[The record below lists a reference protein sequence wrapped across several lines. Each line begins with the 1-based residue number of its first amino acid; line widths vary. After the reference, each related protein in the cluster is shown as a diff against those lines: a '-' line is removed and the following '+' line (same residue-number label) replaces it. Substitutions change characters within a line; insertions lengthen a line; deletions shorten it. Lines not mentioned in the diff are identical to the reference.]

1 MVLKLTFNKHKP
13 GDPPR
18 TPNSNAS
25 AQQQP
30 PPAAQSSQSS
40 HTRPSPAPS
49 NASGTGPK
57 LKLKF
62 GPAPSTPAASSAV
75 PSKGKNAAGVA
86 KSTPRA
92 TPKATPKAPSLKLKK
107 PKAPPAET
115 GTGAASF
122 KRPTP
127 ASGIPASVTG
137 TPAATAPSTS
147 TPAQKSKKRPR
158 AELKLS
164 APKKPIQPI
173 AATTTTTTAPTT
185 ATLKKPTTLS
195 VKPPAR
201 RPPAPKQIKRIRFN
215 AKPPPAIRLKSKGE
229 PPRRPK
235 GVGYDSEAS
244 DAEIDPALEE
254 EFVLRMQ
261 PGEDCDYLRQA
272 IEEKRFGPPSRGGAD
287 VSFKA
292 LTRDGRRSVVTIRG
306 HIYAA
311 TLVDLPCIVE
321 AMKSWDKRGWY
332 KSADICQ
339 MLLVLGRVASEEEAK
354 TYPLPKDIDSSSW
367 QFAHGLTPPL
377 RWVRKRRFR
386 KRISNRTIETVELE
400 VARLLK
406 EDMEAIE
413 PPEFEV
419 LDYAQYMRE
428 EEEAAAAAAAAAAG
442 EPYGD
447 VDAEG
452 EIDYM
457 DYETAGGTAA
467 GDAGGDPFE
476 DAFAAEMEA
485 ALAAHAEQSGDPGV
499 TVEETINTAA
509 PTAPPVAGVQPA
521 AGTAAGTTATT
532 AVTAVPGQTQL
543 AGEPIIKQ
551 EYETEEISDLF
562 GDDEEG
568 GLDLG
573 AGSVAGTAPPT
584 VAGTPTL
591 APSASAENESSSD
604 NDDDDDDEDE
614 DDDAYLD
621 EATLERQRQMKEA
634 QEECLELEA
643 RIAEETRRWEALTNP
658 ILKGKLGRSISTLKQ
673 ELELKRVLVGQVGNG

>member
-1 MVLKLTFNKHKP
+1 
-13 GDPPR
+13 
-18 TPNSNAS
+18 
-25 AQQQP
+25 
-30 PPAAQSSQSS
+30 
-40 HTRPSPAPS
+40 
-49 NASGTGPK
+49 
-57 LKLKF
+57 
-62 GPAPSTPAASSAV
+62 
-75 PSKGKNAAGVA
+75 
-86 KSTPRA
+86 
-92 TPKATPKAPSLKLKK
+92 
-107 PKAPPAET
+107 
-115 GTGAASF
+115 
-122 KRPTP
+122 
-127 ASGIPASVTG
+127 
-137 TPAATAPSTS
+137 
-147 TPAQKSKKRPR
+147 
-158 AELKLS
+158 
-164 APKKPIQPI
+164 
-173 AATTTTTTAPTT
+173 
-185 ATLKKPTTLS
+185 
-195 VKPPAR
+195 
-201 RPPAPKQIKRIRFN
+201 
-215 AKPPPAIRLKSKGE
+215 
-229 PPRRPK
+229 
-235 GVGYDSEAS
+235 
-244 DAEIDPALEE
+244 
-254 EFVLRMQ
+254 MQ

-354 TYPLPKDIDSSSW
+354 TYPLPKDIDATSW

-406 EDMEAIE
+406 EDMEAVE

-419 LDYAQYMRE
+419 LDYAQYIR
-428 EEEAAAAAAAAAAG
+428 EEEAAAAAAAG
-442 EPYGD
+442 EQYGD

-467 GDAGGDPFE
+467 GEAGDDPFE

-485 ALAAHAEQSGDPGV
+485 ALAAHAEESGGHAA
-499 TVEETINTAA
+499 VEESAINTAE

-521 AGTAAGTTATT
+521 AGTAAGTTTT
-532 AVTAVPGQTQL
+532 TTVTAGPGQTQL
-543 AGEPIIKQ
+543 PGGDEMPVIKQ
-551 EYETEEISDLF
+551 EYETEEIGDLF
-562 GDDEEG
+562 GDDDDGLFGGEADAEG
-568 GLDLG
+568 T
-573 AGSVAGTAPPT
+573 VTGTAPPT

-591 APSASAENESSSD
+591 APSTSAANDSSE
-604 NDDDDDDEDE
+604 DDDDEDDEE
-614 DDDAYLD
+614 DDEAYLD

-634 QEECLELEA
+634 QEEILELEA

-673 ELELKRVLVGQVGNG
+673 ELELKRVLVGQVENS